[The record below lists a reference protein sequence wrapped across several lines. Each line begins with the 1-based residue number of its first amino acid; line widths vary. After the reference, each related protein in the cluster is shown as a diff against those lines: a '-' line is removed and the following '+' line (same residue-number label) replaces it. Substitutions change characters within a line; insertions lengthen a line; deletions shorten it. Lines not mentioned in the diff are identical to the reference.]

1 MNRSRAREL
10 FLGAS
15 PNPDPIAK
23 LSARGNTTA
32 ASAKGRREARRAPE
46 SARKRKRKEKG
57 NAFFFPPRLERAA
70 ALFLDSRH
78 ALSLSLSF
86 FSTST
91 LSLAYPPQL
100 SLQQA
105 TLGDVQGDRPG
116 FLSLEARAKYDHWAK
131 LAGMS
136 KEEAMQA
143 YIDLMGDP
151 EVWEKHEM
159 LSQYDP
165 ATFAIA

>member
-1 MNRSRAREL
+1 MTRRKRRAGRSKARE
-10 FLGAS
+10 
-15 PNPDPIAK
+15 K
-23 LSARGNTTA
+23 E
-32 ASAKGRREARRAPE
+32 RE
-46 SARKRKRKEKG
+46 RKRG
-57 NAFFFPPRLERAA
+57 NAFSPPRSGKRAA
-70 ALFLDSRH
+70 ARSR
-78 ALSLSLSF
+78 LSIGLSRSFSQPRPLSRI
-86 FSTST
+86 
-91 LSLAYPPQL
+91 PPQQL
-100 SLQQA
+100 SPSNNHQA
-105 TLGDVQGDRPG
+105 TVGDVQGDRPG

-151 EVWEKHEM
+151 EVWEKHEA

>member
-1 MNRSRAREL
+1 MEAASRARSSL
-10 FLGAS
+10 
-15 PNPDPIAK
+15 
-23 LSARGNTTA
+23 LS
-32 ASAKGRREARRAPE
+32 
-46 SARKRKRKEKG
+46 
-57 NAFFFPPRLERAA
+57 RL
-70 ALFLDSRH
+70 
-78 ALSLSLSF
+78 
-86 FSTST
+86 ST
-91 LSLAYPPQL
+91 LSLAL
-100 SLQQA
+100 SLSFLNPDLPQPHTTTPQQA